1 MSNQH
6 TDLTCPS
13 CGQEYP
19 EGSFLCP
26 SCRARVTKP
35 FMQAPPRWFVVLL
48 LAVIA
53 GLAVYAVYLTLQV
66 LVFHRF

>member
-26 SCRARVTKP
+26 FCRARVARP
-35 FMQAPPRWFVVLL
+35 FLQAPPRWFVALL
-48 LAVIA
+48 LAAIA
-53 GLAVYAVYLTLQV
+53 ALAVYVVILILQV
-66 LVFHRF
+66 FVFHRF